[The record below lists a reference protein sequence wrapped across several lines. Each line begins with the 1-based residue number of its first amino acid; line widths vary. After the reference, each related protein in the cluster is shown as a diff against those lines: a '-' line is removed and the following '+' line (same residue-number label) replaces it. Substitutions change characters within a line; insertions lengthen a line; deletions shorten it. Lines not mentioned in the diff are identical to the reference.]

1 MLKITDKTKCCGC
14 GACENICPQQCIRLQ
29 SDEEGFLYPVIDM
42 QRCVDCDAC
51 VRVCPVLT
59 PPSAEKTVINTYGA
73 VAKEEGLRAE
83 SSSGGIFSLL
93 ARHIFREG
101 GGCVFGAAFD
111 NDFQVRHICSQND
124 TELEKLRGSKY
135 VQSTIDRTYC
145 NVKQALLNGMQVLFS
160 GTPCQVAGLKKFLGK
175 DYDNLVTIDFI
186 CHGVPSPLVWKKYLE
201 YQSRLHHNEQPTQIS
216 FRNKKYGWRRYSVS
230 IVYSDGTEYSSEMC
244 NDAFMQAFLSD
255 ICLRPSCYQCRFK
268 AENRVSDLTIA
279 DFWGIEKVL
288 PALDDDKGA
297 SLVIVRSQKG
307 AHLINAIADQLYLE
321 ETDLSLA
328 AKWNPSLYS
337 SASQHPRRKAF
348 MNGIAAGDDFQ
359 RLVDQYCKANIM
371 QRLIRKTKK
380 IIKHIIGR

>member
-1 MLKITDKTKCCGC
+1 M
-14 GACENICPQQCIRLQ
+14 CIR
-29 SDEEGFLYPVIDM
+29 
-42 QRCVDCDAC
+42 
-51 VRVCPVLT
+51 
-59 PPSAEKTVINTYGA
+59 
-73 VAKEEGLRAE
+73 
-83 SSSGGIFSLL
+83 
-93 ARHIFREG
+93 
-101 GGCVFGAAFD
+101 
-111 NDFQVRHICSQND
+111 
-124 TELEKLRGSKY
+124 
-135 VQSTIDRTYC
+135 DR
-145 NVKQALLNGMQVLFS
+145 
-160 GTPCQVAGLKKFLGK
+160 
-175 DYDNLVTIDFI
+175 
-186 CHGVPSPLVWKKYLE
+186 VWKKYLE
-201 YQSRLHHNEQPTQIS
+201 YQIKLHHNEQPTRIL

-230 IVYSDGTEYSSEMC
+230 IVFSDATEYSSEMC
-244 NDAFMQAFLSD
+244 NDVYMQAFLSD
-255 ICLRPSCYQCRFK
+255 ICLRPSCYQCSFK

-307 AHLINAIADQLYLE
+307 ANLINAIADQLYLE